1 MYSEPGLRTTA
12 SAPNHWMAVS
22 HLKELFEIK
31 QGEKE
36 KDGEEGERG
45 VGRGVRE
52 TEIKRYQGVCLY
64 PGNQH

>member
-31 QGEKE
+31 QQERKKKMEKRE
-36 KDGEEGERG
+36 REG
-45 VGRGVRE
+45 
-52 TEIKRYQGVCLY
+52 
-64 PGNQH
+64 